1 LKDLYKKLGI
11 NKVEIPRGENS
22 DIFSEHDKF
31 SDEQRTL
38 IKQGID
44 EFYQIFVDKVAEG
57 RVMTDEE
64 VDAIGQGRVWTGDQA
79 VKNGLVD
86 KIGGI
91 KTAINM
97 VKKMC
102 GIPEGQAVYV
112 RRLPRQKSLLD
123 RLLSDGLSVKNSSLL
138 NFLPSNQRS
147 YFQGYQYFKNYE
159 PLAILPFYLYI
170 N

>member
-1 LKDLYKKLGI
+1 
-11 NKVEIPRGENS
+11 
-22 DIFSEHDKF
+22 
-31 SDEQRTL
+31 
-38 IKQGID
+38 
-44 EFYQIFVDKVAEG
+44 
-57 RVMTDEE
+57 M
-64 VDAIGQGRVWTGDQA
+64 
-79 VKNGLVD
+79 KNGLVD

-138 NFLPSNQRS
+138 NFLPLNQRS
-147 YFQGYQYFKNYE
+147 YFQGYLYFKSYE